1 MSYKKSDLVIV
12 NGYNGYKD
20 QRGIIVK
27 GDCMPGG
34 AGVAKVLFKG
44 EVVFIF
50 HRHIKKIDKTQK
62 MIYNN
67 D

>member
-50 HRHIKKIDKTQK
+50 HRHIKKD
-62 MIYNN
+62 
-67 D
+67 